1 MWTTLCDGDDGRVTP
16 QKNLSE
22 PLSDDSV
29 LAVVRL
35 SLIDGV
41 GPLTSR
47 ALLERFGS
55 IEAILSAAPS
65 ALKEVPRVGV
75 KIARAIAG
83 SDPREAEEVIEDCR
97 ENGVTIITERSAAYP
112 RLLRE
117 IPDPPILLYCR
128 GQLLPQDNVSLAV
141 VGTRHASHYG
151 RVQAERLARSL
162 SGAGLTIVSGLARG
176 IDGIAHEAAL
186 AAGGRTI
193 AVTGG
198 GVLNIYPPEHGGMAQ
213 RITESGVVMSESSP
227 RSPPM
232 SGAFPQRN
240 RIITGMSLGVLVVE
254 AALRSGALISA
265 RHAMEQGREVFA
277 LPGRVDS
284 RTSRGCHRLLRDGAC
299 LVESAEDIIE
309 ELGPLVEAVPMEDG
323 RKLVHPAELQLNDQE
338 RLVLDAIPVEPTSI
352 DDIAL
357 ACGLPVHRVLAT
369 MSVLEMRLLIGRVS
383 GNLVVRK

>member
-1 MWTTLCDGDDGRVTP
+1 MPTTICDGDDGRLTP
-16 QKNLSE
+16 QDNLSE

-35 SLIDGV
+35 SLIEGV

-47 ALLERFGS
+47 ALIERFGS
-55 IEAILSAAPS
+55 VEAILNAAPS

-83 SDPREAEEVIEDCR
+83 SDPREAEKVVEDCR
-97 ENGVTIITERSAAYP
+97 ENGVTILTEQSASYP

-117 IPDPPILLYCR
+117 IPDPPVILYCR
-128 GQLLPQDNVSLAV
+128 GQLLPQDSVSLAV

-162 SGAGLTIVSGLARG
+162 SVAGLTIVSGLARG

-186 AAGGRTI
+186 AAGGRTV

-198 GVLNIYPPEHGGMAQ
+198 GVLNIYPPEHDDLAQ
-213 RITESGVVMSESSP
+213 RIAESGVVMSESPP
-227 RSPPM
+227 RSPPL

-240 RIITGMSLGVLVVE
+240 RIITGMALGVLVIE

-284 RTSRGCHRLLRDGAC
+284 RTSKGCHRLLRDGAC

-323 RKLVHPAELQLNDQE
+323 RTLAHPAELQLNDQE

-357 ACGLPVHRVLAT
+357 ACGLPIHRVLAT

>member
-1 MWTTLCDGDDGRVTP
+1 M
-16 QKNLSE
+16 
-22 PLSDDSV
+22 
-29 LAVVRL
+29 VRL
-35 SLIDGV
+35 SLVEGV

-55 IEAILSAAPS
+55 AEEILNAAPS

-83 SDPREAEEVIEDCR
+83 SDPRKAEEVIEDCR
-97 ENGVTIITERSAAYP
+97 ENGVTLLTEQSESYP

-117 IPDPPILLYCR
+117 IPDPPLLLYCR
-128 GQLLPQDNVSLAV
+128 GQLLPQDSVSLAV

-151 RVQAERLARSL
+151 RLQSERMSRLL
-162 SGAGLTIVSGLARG
+162 SGTGLTIVSGLARG
-176 IDGIAHEAAL
+176 VDGIAHEAAL
-186 AAGGRTI
+186 DAGGRTV

-198 GVLNIYPPEHGGMAQ
+198 GVLNIYPPEHVGLAE
-213 RITESGVVMSESSP
+213 RIAESGVVMSETPP
-227 RSPPM
+227 RYPPM
-232 SGAFPQRN
+232 SGSFPQRN
-240 RIITGMSLGVLVVE
+240 RIITGMSLGVLVIE

-299 LVESAEDIIE
+299 LVESPEDILE
-309 ELGPLVEAVPMEDG
+309 ELGPLVETVSMEDG
-323 RKLVHPAELQLNDQE
+323 RQMMHPAELQLNEQE

-352 DDIAL
+352 DDITL

-369 MSVLEMRLLIGRVS
+369 ISVLEMRFLIGRVS
-383 GNLVVRK
+383 GNLVVRKQGSK